1 MAQKKSES
9 VLAVEEKMIPTAEE
23 PKNEGLFVD
32 TLWNQY
38 EQSLV
43 RTRQMRE
50 SREDAYMNAL
60 REVIKFNKQY
70 RKSLGNL
77 FEQTKKTNKEV
88 VSGLMQQMNA
98 RREELMKDEER
109 VEAEMLNEREELKQQ
124 LKEVSQQ
131 LESLALTP
139 VKSIFQIIDQLEDNF
154 EKSTE
159 ANISYGRERRNA
171 WQQVTNEYVK
181 MARSTHNEIVN
192 RGKNSVK
199 ELLKVK

>member
-9 VLAVEEKMIPTAEE
+9 VLAVEEKMIPAAEE

-38 EQSLV
+38 EQSLE
-43 RTRQMRE
+43 RARQLRE

-60 REVIKFNKQY
+60 KEVIKFNKQY
-70 RKSLGNL
+70 RKSIGNL
-77 FEQTKKTNKEV
+77 FEQSKKTNKEV

-98 RREELMKDEER
+98 RREQLIKDEEKI
-109 VEAEMLNEREELKQQ
+109 EAEMMNERVELKEQ
-124 LKEVSQQ
+124 LKEVSNQ
-131 LESLALTP
+131 LENLALTP
-139 VKSIFQIIDQLEDNF
+139 IKSVFQIIDQLEDNF

-159 ANISYGRERRNA
+159 ANIDYARERRNA

-192 RGKNSVK
+192 RGTNSVK
-199 ELLKVK
+199 ELFKTN

>member
-9 VLAVEEKMIPTAEE
+9 VLAVEEKMIPAAEE
-23 PKNEGLFVD
+23 TKNEGLFVD

-38 EQSLV
+38 EQSLE
-43 RTRQMRE
+43 RARELRE
-50 SREDAYMNAL
+50 SREDAYVKAL
-60 REVIKFNKQY
+60 KEVIKFNKQY

-77 FEQTKKTNKEV
+77 YDQTKKTNKEV
-88 VSGLMQQMNA
+88 VSGLMEQMNA
-98 RREELMKDEER
+98 RKEQLTKDEEKI
-109 VEAEMLNEREELKQQ
+109 EAEMMNERVELKEQ
-124 LKEVSQQ
+124 LKEVSNQ
-131 LESLALTP
+131 LENLALTP
-139 VKSIFQIIDQLEDNF
+139 IKSVFQIIDQLEDNF

-159 ANISYGRERRNA
+159 ANIDYARERRNA

-199 ELLKVK
+199 ELFKTN

>member
-1 MAQKKSES
+1 MAQKKSEN
-9 VLAVEEKMIPTAEE
+9 VQAVEEKMIPAAEE

-38 EQSLV
+38 EQSLE
-43 RTRQMRE
+43 RARQLRE
-50 SREDAYMNAL
+50 NREDAYVNAL

-70 RKSLGNL
+70 RKSIANL

-88 VSGLMQQMNA
+88 VSGFMQQMNA
-98 RREELMKDEER
+98 RREQLMKDEER
-109 VEAEMLNEREELKQQ
+109 IEAEMMNEREELKEQ
-124 LKEVSQQ
+124 LKGVSHQ
-131 LESLALTP
+131 LENLALTP
-139 VKSIFQIIDQLEDNF
+139 IKSVFNIIDQLEDNF

-159 ANISYGRERRNA
+159 ANIAYGRERRNA

-181 MARSTHNEIVN
+181 MARNTHNEILN

-199 ELLKVK
+199 ELLKAK

>member
-1 MAQKKSES
+1 MAQKKSE
-9 VLAVEEKMIPTAEE
+9 AVHAEEEKVIPTAEE

-38 EQSLV
+38 EQSLE
-43 RTRQMRE
+43 RARQMRE
-50 SREDAYMNAL
+50 SREDAYINAL

-88 VSGLMQQMNA
+88 VSGFMQQMNT
-98 RREELMKDEER
+98 RREEMMNEEAKAD
-109 VEAEMLNEREELKQQ
+109 AEMLNEREELKHQ
-124 LKEVSQQ
+124 LKGVSQQ
-131 LESLALTP
+131 LENLALTP
-139 VKSIFQIIDQLEDNF
+139 IKSIFQVIDQLEDTF

-159 ANISYGRERRNA
+159 ANIAYSRERRNA
-171 WQQVTNEYVK
+171 WQHVTDEYVK
-181 MARSTHNEIVN
+181 MARNTHGEIVN

-199 ELLKVK
+199 ELFKVN

>member
-1 MAQKKSES
+1 MVQKKSET
-9 VLAVEEKMIPTAEE
+9 VLAVEEKMIPAAEE

-38 EQSLV
+38 EQSLE
-43 RTRQMRE
+43 RTRHLRE

-60 REVIKFNKQY
+60 REVLKFNKQY
-70 RKSLGNL
+70 RKSIGNL

-98 RREELMKDEER
+98 RREELLKNEER
-109 VEAEMLNEREELKQQ
+109 VEAEMMSEREELKQQ
-124 LKEVSQQ
+124 LKEVSNQ
-131 LESLALTP
+131 LENLAITP
-139 VKSIFQIIDQLEDNF
+139 IKSVFQIIDQLEDNF

-159 ANISYGRERRNA
+159 ANIAYGRERRNA

-181 MARSTHNEIVN
+181 MARSTHIEIVN

-199 ELLKVK
+199 ELLRTN

>member
-1 MAQKKSES
+1 MAQKKSEN
-9 VLAVEEKMIPTAEE
+9 VQEVEEKMIPAVEE

-38 EQSLV
+38 EQSLE
-43 RTRQMRE
+43 RARQLRE
-50 SREDAYMNAL
+50 NREDAYVNAL

-70 RKSLGNL
+70 RNSLANL

-88 VSGLMQQMNA
+88 VSGFMQQMSA
-98 RREELMKDEER
+98 RREQLMKDEER
-109 VEAEMLNEREELKQQ
+109 IEAEMMNEREELKEQI
-124 LKEVSQQ
+124 KEVSHQ
-131 LESLALTP
+131 LENLALTP
-139 VKSIFQIIDQLEDNF
+139 IKSVFQIIDQLEDNF

-159 ANISYGRERRNA
+159 ANIGYGRERRNA

-181 MARSTHNEIVN
+181 MARNTHNEIVN

-199 ELLKVK
+199 ELLKAR

>member
-1 MAQKKSES
+1 MAQKKNENIQ
-9 VLAVEEKMIPTAEE
+9 AVEEKMILAAEE

-38 EQSLV
+38 EQSLE
-43 RTRQMRE
+43 RARQLRE
-50 SREDAYMNAL
+50 NREDAYVNAL

-70 RKSLGNL
+70 RKTIANL

-88 VSGLMQQMNA
+88 VSGFMEQMNA
-98 RREELMKDEER
+98 RREQLIKDEER
-109 VEAEMLNEREELKQQ
+109 IEAEMMNERVELKEQ
-124 LKEVSQQ
+124 LKEVSHQ
-131 LESLALTP
+131 LENLALTP
-139 VKSIFQIIDQLEDNF
+139 IKSVFHIIDQLEDNF

-159 ANISYGRERRNA
+159 ANIAYGRERRNA

-181 MARSTHNEIVN
+181 MARNTHKEIVD

-199 ELLKVK
+199 ELLKAK

>member
-9 VLAVEEKMIPTAEE
+9 VLAVEEKMIPAAEE
-23 PKNEGLFVD
+23 NKNEGLFVD

-38 EQSLV
+38 EQSLE
-43 RTRQMRE
+43 RARQLRE
-50 SREDAYMNAL
+50 SREDAYVIAL
-60 REVIKFNKQY
+60 KEVIKFNKQY

-77 FEQTKKTNKEV
+77 YEQTKNTNKEV
-88 VSGLMQQMNA
+88 VSGLMEQMNT
-98 RREELMKDEER
+98 RREQLIKDEEKI
-109 VEAEMLNEREELKQQ
+109 EAEMMNERVELKEQ
-124 LKEVSQQ
+124 LKEVSNQ
-131 LESLALTP
+131 LENLALTP
-139 VKSIFQIIDQLEDNF
+139 IKSVFQIIDQLEDNF

-159 ANISYGRERRNA
+159 ANIDYARERRNA

-199 ELLKVK
+199 ELFKTN

>member
-9 VLAVEEKMIPTAEE
+9 VLAVEEKMIPAAEE
-23 PKNEGLFVD
+23 NKNEGLFVD

-38 EQSLV
+38 EQSLE
-43 RTRQMRE
+43 RARQLRE
-50 SREDAYMNAL
+50 SREDAYVKAL
-60 REVIKFNKQY
+60 KEVIKFNKQY

-77 FEQTKKTNKEV
+77 YEQTKNTNKEV
-88 VSGLMQQMNA
+88 VSGLMEQMNA
-98 RREELMKDEER
+98 RREELIKDEEKI
-109 VEAEMLNEREELKQQ
+109 EAEMMNERVELKDQ
-124 LKEVSQQ
+124 LKEVSNQ
-131 LESLALTP
+131 LENLALTP
-139 VKSIFQIIDQLEDNF
+139 IKSVFQIIDQLEDNF

-159 ANISYGRERRNA
+159 ANIDYARERRNA

-199 ELLKVK
+199 ELFKTN

>member
-9 VLAVEEKMIPTAEE
+9 VLAVEEKMIPAAEE
-23 PKNEGLFVD
+23 NKNEGLFVD

-38 EQSLV
+38 EQSLE
-43 RTRQMRE
+43 RARQLRE
-50 SREDAYMNAL
+50 SREDAYVIAL
-60 REVIKFNKQY
+60 KEVIKFNKQY

-77 FEQTKKTNKEV
+77 YEQTKNTNKEV
-88 VSGLMQQMNA
+88 VSGLMEQMNA
-98 RREELMKDEER
+98 RREELIKDEEKI
-109 VEAEMLNEREELKQQ
+109 EAEMMNERVELKEQ
-124 LKEVSQQ
+124 LKEVSNQ
-131 LESLALTP
+131 LENLALTP
-139 VKSIFQIIDQLEDNF
+139 IKSVFQIIDHLEDNF

-159 ANISYGRERRNA
+159 ANIDYARERRNA

-199 ELLKVK
+199 ELFKTN

>member
-9 VLAVEEKMIPTAEE
+9 VLAVEEKMIPAAEE
-23 PKNEGLFVD
+23 NKNEGLFVD

-38 EQSLV
+38 EQSLE
-43 RTRQMRE
+43 RARQLRE
-50 SREDAYMNAL
+50 SREDAYVIAL
-60 REVIKFNKQY
+60 KEVIKFNKQY

-77 FEQTKKTNKEV
+77 YEQTKNTNKEV
-88 VSGLMQQMNA
+88 VSGLMEQMNT
-98 RREELMKDEER
+98 RREQLIKDEEKI
-109 VEAEMLNEREELKQQ
+109 EAEMMNERVELKDQ
-124 LKEVSQQ
+124 LKEVSNQ
-131 LESLALTP
+131 LENLALTP
-139 VKSIFQIIDQLEDNF
+139 IKSVFQIIDHLEDNF

-159 ANISYGRERRNA
+159 ANIDYARERRNA

-199 ELLKVK
+199 ELFKTN

>member
-1 MAQKKSES
+1 MAQKKNES
-9 VLAVEEKMIPTAEE
+9 VQAVEEKMIPTAEE
-23 PKNEGLFVD
+23 PRNEGLFVD

-38 EQSLV
+38 EQSLEQ
-43 RTRQMRE
+43 TRQLRE
-50 SREDAYMNAL
+50 RREDAYMNAL

-98 RREELMKDEER
+98 HREELLKDEEQVESEMMNDR
-109 VEAEMLNEREELKQQ
+109 VELKQQ
-124 LKEVSQQ
+124 IKEVSNQ
-131 LESLALTP
+131 LENLAITP
-139 VKSIFQIIDQLEDNF
+139 IKSVFQIIDQLEDNF

-159 ANISYGRERRNA
+159 ANIAYGRERRNS

-199 ELLKVK
+199 ELLKTN

>member
-9 VLAVEEKMIPTAEE
+9 VLAVEEKMIPAAEE
-23 PKNEGLFVD
+23 NKNEGLFVD

-38 EQSLV
+38 EQSLE
-43 RTRQMRE
+43 RARQLRE
-50 SREDAYMNAL
+50 SREDAYVIAL
-60 REVIKFNKQY
+60 KEVIKFNKQY

-77 FEQTKKTNKEV
+77 YEQTKNTNKEV
-88 VSGLMQQMNA
+88 VSGLMEQMNA
-98 RREELMKDEER
+98 RREQLIKDEEKI
-109 VEAEMLNEREELKQQ
+109 EAEMMNERVELKDQ
-124 LKEVSQQ
+124 LKEVSNQ
-131 LESLALTP
+131 LENLALTP
-139 VKSIFQIIDQLEDNF
+139 IKSVFQIIDQLEDNF

-159 ANISYGRERRNA
+159 ANIDYARERRNA

-199 ELLKVK
+199 ELFKTN